1 MTFRA
6 KPVVNRPHRPSRDGH
21 SRRNFYLNIGFGVS
35 VVLAVVILVGVAAVS
50 YYREHLAAAATVGDQ
65 TITRDDFSER
75 GAIEVW
81 RIQQQIARV
90 NAEVSAGRMTS
101 AQASQQIQSLQTS
114 AGSDQLTPVVVEKL
128 VDDRIQAGLATE
140 AGITVTPEQIDA
152 KIAEEST
159 TPEQRHAWIIAVAPE
174 IDAGKTDPTDAQKA
188 AAKKIADQA
197 LVDITT
203 GGKKWEDV
211 AKAISTDSSKAS
223 GGDLGWINKDAAED
237 KAYIDAIFAAEQ
249 GKPTAVLA
257 TEGGSYV
264 IGRVTEVAPA
274 SVDQAWT
281 AKLTDAGLKL
291 ESYRKVVQSEVIR
304 QALEDKAIADA
315 TKADKQRKVSE
326 IAIQA
331 PQTPPSDKAIKV
343 RHILFSPKDDPA
355 GAADLPPDDPS
366 WTEAQLAAQAA
377 YDELKKDPSKFDATA
392 RDKSD
397 EAAAQGDTG
406 TGGKLPYIDDNGQFV
421 QEFVDAVMKPELKAG
436 DILAPIKTDFGW
448 HVIQVMYRPPDL
460 DEMKLLRDQAVAG
473 KDFAE
478 LARNYSEGNEAGK
491 GGDKGWIAPGL
502 LDARLIRAI
511 YDTPVGQLSQV
522 VEIKNGGVFLYKV
535 VEERTQTP
543 DADQLATIKTRAFQN
558 WYGEKKDA
566 MTITRPLLTDLGLTG
581 QG

>member
-6 KPVVNRPHRPSRDGH
+6 KPVVNRPHRSSRDGH

-35 VVLAVVILVGVAAVS
+35 VVLAVVILVGVAVFS
-50 YYREHLAAAATVGDQ
+50 YYRDHLAAAATVGGQ
-65 TITRDDFSER
+65 TITRDDFAER

-81 RIQQQIARV
+81 RIQQHIARI
-90 NAEVSAGRMTS
+90 NAAVSAGRMTS

-114 AGSDQLTPVVVEKL
+114 AGSDQLTPVVIEKL
-128 VDDRIQAGLATE
+128 VDARIQAGLATE

-197 LVDITT
+197 LADITT

-211 AKAISTDSSKAS
+211 AKAVSTDSSKPS
-223 GGDLGWINKDAAED
+223 GGDLGWISKDAAED
-237 KAYIDAIFAAEQ
+237 KVYMDAVFAAEQ

-257 TEGGSYV
+257 TDGGSYV
-264 IGRVTEVAPA
+264 IGRVTEIAPA
-274 SVDQAWT
+274 QPDSAWA

-291 ESYRKVVQSEVIR
+291 ETYRKVVESEVIR

-331 PQTPPSDKAIKV
+331 PQTPPTDKAIKV
-343 RHILFSPKDDPA
+343 RHILFSPKDDPS
-355 GAADLPPDDPS
+355 GAADLAPDDPS

-377 YDELKKDPSKFDATA
+377 YDELKKDPSKFDAMA
-392 RDKSD
+392 REKSD

-436 DILAPIKTDFGW
+436 DIHAPIKTDFGW
-448 HVIQVMYRPPDL
+448 HVIQVMYRPPDV
-460 DEMKLLRDQAVAG
+460 DEMKLLRDQVVAG

-511 YDTPVGQLSQV
+511 YDTPIGQISQV
-522 VEIKNGGVFLYKV
+522 VEIKDGGVFLYKV
-535 VEERTQTP
+535 VAERTQTP
-543 DADQLATIKTRAFQN
+543 DAEQLANIKTRAFQN

-566 MTITRPLLTDLGLTG
+566 VTITRPLLTDLGLG
-581 QG
+581 